1 MNISAWNSNYSI
13 ASVHLV
19 GAAVDNEEV
28 SKIRG
33 TLISMEPIGI
43 HKI

>member
-1 MNISAWNSNYSI
+1 VNNSAWNSNNYSI

-33 TLISMEPIGI
+33 TLISMEPIGAQ
-43 HKI
+43 